1 MDEGKQLGK
10 LLFLDSGATEEEKEG
25 EEDKHQTKPLKL
37 EA

>member
-1 MDEGKQLGK
+1 MNGEKPLGK

-25 EEDKHQTKPLKL
+25 EEDKNQTKSLKL